1 MLPQTFHPIIRNWF
15 IENYGNPTSV
25 QAESWPLIEN
35 GENVLALAPTGSGKT
50 LTAFLSAISRFCCEE
65 KHKYDAGKLSVL
77 YVSPLK
83 ALNEDIKRN
92 LLIPLAAIKSRFEK
106 EGVSFPPV
114 RVETR
119 SGDTPQSARRRF
131 FSHPPSILAL
141 TPESLA
147 IILLNP
153 KGRQVLSNV
162 KYLIIDEIHALIG
175 NKRGAYLSCQVER
188 LSHIAGEFQRISLSA
203 TVRNPQIA
211 ADFIGGIKR
220 KVCIVSA
227 PAEKKIDFNIEFPD
241 IIEDSQ
247 PVTRYTPIIEY
258 VLKRIFEGST
268 LLVFAESRRRAE
280 RLCYFLN
287 TESSNPVWTKMFSQ
301 IEAKLPALGKRGSR
315 NFYPGAVAFTH
326 HGSLSKEMRR
336 SVEKGLA
343 EGRIPCVVATASL
356 ELGIDIGDIDEVILA
371 GSTGN
376 VSQALQRIGRSGH
389 SVGETSKGKLFA
401 FHGKDLLTA
410 AVLKMAVDE
419 RDIEEIHPI
428 ENPQDILAQLI
439 LSLCSEKDRD
449 IDELYDLVKNFYIF
463 KNLNFD
469 SYKRVVKM
477 LAGFSCK
484 EGLNGRSRLRD
495 IKPRIWLD
503 SEENKIG
510 VLDGT
515 TTLLYT
521 SSGVIANRGLYSLRI
536 ADGTKIGELD
546 EEFVWER
553 RVGDCFDFGARGWRI
568 TNISPESV
576 EVTPL
581 DKRADSIPFWKG
593 DLPFRSANLSQKILS
608 ILENY
613 NRTECPGVPLH
624 APSAAK
630 LPQEAE
636 NSLKEFLAAQIIAQR
651 GNPLPDSKNIVIEII
666 KGASSGASLGSE
678 LNRDFCSVVLHSFRG
693 GQINYPL
700 SLALSMELE
709 EIVNLRVASF
719 SNDDNILFLIPR
731 LGLEEAGS
739 LSLKETI
746 HNALVSLNKK
756 ESNGISRAQRFF
768 RNRLESSGVF
778 GAAFR
783 EAAERSMMLPK
794 APFGKRTPLWI
805 MRQRSKR
812 LFDAVA
818 GEDGFPVTAEAWRSC
833 LIDTFDM
840 EGFNDLISS
849 INDRSVTVSFFQT
862 ELPSPFSRDIVREE
876 TNTFMYEYDE
886 RSDLARSKSATLS
899 DKVIDEAIY
908 NAGMRPA
915 LKTQIIDSFVSRLKR
930 EIEGYAPDDLLSL
943 YEWVKERIAIPED
956 EWKTLCAIIPK
967 SLLDEIDPAKIKTI
981 TRNSAAN
988 TAAEALPCIVHR
1000 EWEETWI
1007 NEPLSVLDQWLRY
1020 EGPIS
1025 IERICAVFSVTTAE
1039 AEDAVNALVE
1049 VDEAV
1054 NDVTI
1059 TTDSSPLQSSNS
1071 SLLTANS
1078 SLICD
1083 RENLEMLL
1091 RISRKKE
1098 RPVIKERP
1106 SSVLVPF
1113 LALRQ
1118 GLTRDMDTNHNETL
1132 LSDYS
1137 QVVFR
1142 KNLYA
1147 WTAPAKLWETEILY
1161 SRNSSYDP
1169 EKLNSQIRE
1178 GNLIWYGSGREKIGF
1193 CNPEDLDLTL
1203 CSDASIS
1210 AASKKNE
1217 TCENMKKLSASH
1229 FFDRPRDFWEIKN
1242 ELASVSANAGGADSR
1257 SCAKTLWDAV
1267 WEGQLSADS
1276 FDPVRRGIEHGFI
1289 PKEID
1294 IQKNTDSESSLNAS
1308 HFGRARRVPS
1318 ALKNRWKSGA
1328 PVHGNWFSLKLDE
1341 QNANETTGA
1350 KCSEASRAK
1359 CSEAPRADPLE
1370 EDALN
1375 RDRVRLLLSRWGV
1388 LCRPLLE
1395 HEVSVFSWSKLLPA
1409 MRRME
1414 LAGEL
1419 VTGRFFAGINSLQF
1433 ASPSIAAE
1441 LEQAEN
1447 CDCLYWM
1454 NAADPASPAGLNIEK
1469 LGYTLCARSSSGRLY
1484 YKGAELIAVSAK
1496 NGKELQILI
1505 KTDDPCLEKLI
1516 ALFKL
1521 PRTRKV
1527 MPENKIQIEK
1537 INEKNAAQSDYAG
1550 LFKEQG
1556 FVNDRG
1562 RLIFW

>member
-15 IENYGNPTSV
+15 TETFTNPTSV
-25 QAESWPLIEN
+25 QAEAWPLIEK

-50 LTAFLSAISRFCCEE
+50 LTAFLSAISRFCCEG
-65 KHKYDAGKLSVL
+65 KQKYNAEKLSVL

-92 LLIPLAAIKSRFEK
+92 LLIPLAAIKNRFEK
-106 EGVSFPPV
+106 EGVPFPAV
-114 RVETR
+114 HVETR

-131 FSHPPSILAL
+131 YSHPPSILAL

-153 KGRQVLSNV
+153 KGRQILSNV
-162 KYLIIDEIHALIG
+162 KYLIVDEVHALIG
-175 NKRGAYLSCQVER
+175 NKRGAYLSCQIDR
-188 LSHIAGEFQRISLSA
+188 LAHIAGEFQRISLSA
-203 TVRNPQIA
+203 TVRNPQITA
-211 ADFIGGIKR
+211 EYIGGIKR
-220 KVCIVSA
+220 KVHIVA
-227 PAEKKIDFNIEFPD
+227 PPAEKKIDFTIEFPD
-241 IIEDSQ
+241 IIENAK

-287 TESSNPVWTKMFSQ
+287 VESSNPVWIKLFSQ
-301 IEAKLPALGKRGSR
+301 NTAEIPAQNKNSLR
-315 NFYPGAVAFTH
+315 NFSPGAVAFTH
-326 HGSLSKEMRR
+326 HGSLSKELRR

-356 ELGIDIGDIDEVILA
+356 ELGIDIGEIDEVVLA

-389 SVGETSKGKLFA
+389 SVGKVSKGKLFA

-410 AVLKMAVDE
+410 AALKSAVDA

-439 LSLCSEKDRD
+439 LSLCSEKDRN
-449 IDELYDLVKNFYIF
+449 IDELYELIKTFYIF
-463 KNLNFD
+463 RNLNYE

-477 LAGFSCK
+477 LAGLSCK
-484 EGLNGRSRLRD
+484 GGISGKSRLRD

-503 SEENKIG
+503 SEEEKIG

-521 SSGVIANRGLYSLRI
+521 SSGVIANRGMYSLRI
-536 ADGTKIGELD
+536 ADGTRIGELD

-553 RVGDCFDFGARGWRI
+553 RIGDCFDFGARGWRI
-568 TNISPESV
+568 TNISAESV
-576 EVTPL
+576 EVVPL
-581 DKRADSIPFWKG
+581 NKRADYIPFWKA
-593 DLPFRSANLSQKILS
+593 DLAFRSSNLTERLLS
-608 ILENY
+608 ILEEY
-613 NRTECPGVPLH
+613 NRTESLGITL
-624 APSAAK
+624 APNTASLSAQA
-630 LPQEAE
+630 AE
-636 NSLKEFLAAQIIAQR
+636 NSLKDFLNAQVCSQNGI
-651 GNPLPDSKNIVIEII
+651 PLSDSKNVVIEII
-666 KGASSGASLGSE
+666 KGTE
-678 LNRDFCSVVLHSFRG
+678 LNRDFCSVVFHSFRG

-700 SLALSMELE
+700 SLALSAELE
-709 EIVNLRVASF
+709 ETVKLRVAGF

-731 LGLEEAGS
+731 LGFEEAGS
-739 LSLKETI
+739 PNLKETLQS
-746 HNALVSLNKK
+746 ALVSLNKK
-756 ESNGISRAQRFF
+756 EANGITRAERLF

-818 GEDGFPVTAEAWRSC
+818 SEDGFPVTAEAWRSC

-840 EGFNDLISS
+840 EGFRDLISS
-849 INDRSVTVSFFQT
+849 INDGSVTVSFFQT
-862 ELPSPFSRDIVREE
+862 VLPSPFSRDIVREE
-876 TNTFMYEYDE
+876 TNAFMYEYDE
-886 RSDLARSKSATLS
+886 RTDLARSKSATLS
-899 DKVIDEAIY
+899 DKVIEDAIY
-908 NAGMRPA
+908 NADLRPA
-915 LKTQIIDSFVSRLKR
+915 LKQPVIDSFVSRLRR
-930 EIEGYAPDDLLSL
+930 EIEGYAPEDALSL
-943 YEWVKERIAIPED
+943 NEWVKERIAIPED
-956 EWKTLCAIIPK
+956 EWKILCACLPETLIN
-967 SLLDEIDPAKIKTI
+967 DIDTSKIKTV
-981 TRNSAAN
+981 TRN
-988 TAAEALPCIVHR
+988 TAGTALACIVHR

-1025 IERICAVFSVTTAE
+1025 IERICEVFAATPAE
-1039 AEDAVNALVE
+1039 AEDAINALIE
-1049 VDEAV
+1049 VDEVV

-1059 TTDSSPLQSSNS
+1059 TTD
-1071 SLLTANS
+1071 NS

-1091 RISRKKE
+1091 RLSRKKE

-1106 SSVLVPF
+1106 SSLLIPF
-1113 LALRQ
+1113 LAIRQ
-1118 GLTRDMDTNHNETL
+1118 GLTNDNDTKHDETF
-1132 LSDYS
+1132 SAQNS
-1137 QVVFR
+1137 QQAFQ

-1147 WTAPAKLWETEILY
+1147 WTAAAKLWETEILFA
-1161 SRNSSYDP
+1161 RNLSYDP
-1169 EKLNSQIRE
+1169 EKLNAQIRD
-1178 GNLIWYGSGREKIGF
+1178 GHLIWYGAGKEKIGF
-1193 CNPEDLDLTL
+1193 CSPEDLDLAK
-1203 CSDASIS
+1203 CIEAPR
-1210 AASKKNE
+1210 SKYGE
-1217 TCENMKKLSASH
+1217 TSRAVESEKKETGECMTKLTASH

-1242 ELASVSANAGGADSR
+1242 ELASVSTDAAGIDSSSGAGNSVTK
-1257 SCAKTLWDAV
+1257 CAQALWDAV
-1267 WEGQLSADS
+1267 WEGSLSADS
-1276 FDPVRRGIEHGFI
+1276 FDPVRRGIEHGYI

-1294 IQKNTDSESSLNAS
+1294 IPKNTENTGY
-1308 HFGRARRVPS
+1308 FGRTHRVPS

-1328 PVHGNWFSLKLDE
+1328 PVRGNWFSILL
-1341 QNANETTGA
+1341 NEDQSGSSNTN
-1350 KCSEASRAK
+1350 
-1359 CSEAPRADPLE
+1359 PLE

-1375 RDRVRLLLSRWGV
+1375 RDRVRLLLSRYGV

-1395 HEVSVFSWSKLLPA
+1395 HEAPVFSWSKLLPA

-1433 ASPSIAAE
+1433 ASPSITAE

-1447 CDCLYWM
+1447 CACLYWM
-1454 NAADPASPAGLNIEK
+1454 NAADPASPAGLNIDD
-1469 LGYTLCARSSSGRLY
+1469 LGYSLCARSISNRLY
-1484 YKGAELIAVSAK
+1484 YSGANLIASSAK
-1496 NGKELQILI
+1496 NGKELQINI
-1505 KTDDPCLEKLI
+1505 KTDNPCLEQLI
-1516 ALFKL
+1516 AFLKL
-1521 PRTRKV
+1521 PRTRKAA
-1527 MPENKIQIEK
+1527 PENKILVEK
-1537 INEKNAAQSDYAG
+1537 INEKDAAQSDYADC
-1550 LFKEQG
+1550 FKKQG
-1556 FVNDRG
+1556 FVSDRG